1 MWNEQELLEMKEQ
14 ICEIGHCLWQ
24 LGFVAANDGNISI
37 KLDEDHYLCTP
48 TGTSKRILKPEMI
61 ILVDGEGKVLD
72 GNTKYKPSSEFK
84 MHLRCYKERPDVNS
98 VVHAH
103 PPIATSFA
111 IDHEPLDLNTMPE
124 VIIFIGAVPIA
135 KYGTPSTMEIPDAV
149 APLLATNDAILL
161 ENHGALTVGKDLMTA
176 YYRME
181 TLEYHAK
188 TTFYSSAIGCMKKMA
203 EGNLSSVVREIEGE
217 DLDKCLDLRNA
228 FSVPGKHPGKV
239 KYDEYRAEQK

>member
-1 MWNEQELLEMKEQ
+1 MLNDQEIMELKEQ
-14 ICEIGHCLWQ
+14 ICEIGHCIWQ
-24 LGFVAANDGNISI
+24 LGFVAANDGNISV
-37 KLDEDHYLCTP
+37 KLDENHFLCTP

-61 ILVDGEGKVLD
+61 MMVDNQGNVID

-84 MHLRCYKERPDVNS
+84 MHLRCYAERPDVNA

-111 IDHEPLDLNTMPE
+111 IAHEPLDLNTMPE

-135 KYGTPSTMEIPDAV
+135 KYGTPSTMEIPEAV
-149 APLLATNDAILL
+149 SEYLQTNDAILL

-188 TTFYSSAIGCMKKMA
+188 TTFYSSAIGCMQRLS
-203 EGNLSSVVREIEGE
+203 GNQMSGLVHEIEGE
-217 DLDKCLDLRNA
+217 DLDKCLDLRNSFA
-228 FSVPGKHPGKV
+228 VPGKHPGKK
-239 KYDEYRAEQK
+239 KYDEYRKEQ

>member
-1 MWNEQELLEMKEQ
+1 MAVEQLSIEGMN
-14 ICEIGHCLWQ
+14 CGSGSCT
-24 LGFVAANDGNISI
+24 LG
-37 KLDEDHYLCTP
+37 EDV
-48 TGTSKRILKPEMI
+48 GA
-61 ILVDGEGKVLD
+61 
-72 GNTKYKPSSEFK
+72 
-84 MHLRCYKERPDVNS
+84 

-124 VIIFIGAVPIA
+124 VVIFIGSVPIA
-135 KYGTPSTMEIPDAV
+135 KYGTPSTNEIPDAV

-188 TTFYSSAIGCMKKMA
+188 TTFYSSAIGCMKKFT
-203 EGNLSSVVREIEGE
+203 ENNLSSVVREIEGE
-217 DLDKCLDLRNA
+217 DLDKCLDLRRS
-228 FSVPGKHPGKV
+228 FDVPGRHPGKK
-239 KYDEYRAEQK
+239 KYDEYRAKQK

>member
-1 MWNEQELLEMKEQ
+1 MNEQQIMELKEQ
-14 ICEIGHCLWQ
+14 ICEIGHCIWQ
-24 LGFVAANDGNISI
+24 LGFVAANDGNISV
-37 KLDEDHYLCTP
+37 KLDEDHFLCTP

-61 ILVDGEGKVLD
+61 LLVDKTGKVLD
-72 GNTKYKPSSEFK
+72 GNDKYKPSSEFK
-84 MHLRCYKERPDVNS
+84 MHLRCYAERPDVGA

-111 IDHEPLDLNTMPE
+111 IDHEPLDFNTMPE

-135 KYGTPSTMEIPDAV
+135 KYGTPSTNEIPDAV
-149 APLLATNDAILL
+149 APYLQTNDAILL

-188 TTFYSSAIGCMKKMA
+188 TAFYSSAIGCMQR
-203 EGNLSSVVREIEGE
+203 LSGGDLSGLMHEIKGE
-217 DLDKCLDLRNA
+217 QLDKCLDLRKT
-228 FSVPGKHPGKV
+228 FSVPGKHPGKT
-239 KYDEYRAEQK
+239 KYDEYRKEQ